1 VRPRWYASALALALG
16 LVAFAAPRTARAA
29 ACCLSSSAFGNGR
42 LAPWEHSAISLG
54 ISTSPVL
61 GRWDAAGGFRS
72 NDPDFAENEWRL
84 QLSALIALHQRLQ
97 LSGRVPVVLTVREAQ
112 GERAAGGGLGD
123 SQLGL
128 RFEPIFQG
136 EYPFLPELALNVGL
150 TLPSGRLA
158 DGSAPASQLGTE
170 VTGRGAWVLS
180 AAATVELARAFWFVQ
195 ASGGVTVPLP
205 MTTAGGREQMFGV
218 GAQAQLAGG
227 VEPFKNFVVSLLVRF
242 AYEGPLR
249 VEPVDPDSGEPTGA
263 PMVLVP
269 GSHAYD
275 FGLGPNLSYKLN
287 GHWTLQGG
295 ADFNLPIG
303 GLGANRQ
310 VRIGA
315 NLGVRFAYF

>member
-1 VRPRWYASALALALG
+1 MSAGRLL
-16 LVAFAAPRTARAA
+16 FAALLPLAVVATPAPAEAA
-29 ACCLSSSAFGNGR
+29 ACCLSSSAFGIGR
-42 LAPWEHSAISLG
+42 LAPWEHSAVQLN

-61 GRWDAAGGFRS
+61 GRWDGAGAWRPNAA
-72 NDPDFAENEWRL
+72 DIAENEWRL

-112 GERAAGGGLGD
+112 GEKAAGGGLGD
-123 SQLGL
+123 SQLAL
-128 RFEPIFQG
+128 RIEPIFQG
-136 EYPFLPELALNVGL
+136 EYPFLPELAINLGL
-150 TLPSGRLA
+150 TMPSGRLA
-158 DGSAPASQLGTE
+158 DGTAPASQLGTE

-180 AAATVELARAFWFVQ
+180 ASLTVELARAIWFLQ

-205 MTTAGGREQMFGV
+205 MATSGGGLQMYGV
-218 GAQAQLAGG
+218 GAQAMVAGG
-227 VEPFKNFVVSLLVRF
+227 AEVFKNFVISALVRF
-242 AYEGPLR
+242 AYEGPIR
-249 VEPVDPDSGEPTGA
+249 IQPRDPDTGEPLA
-263 PMVLVP
+263 NAAMAEVP
-269 GSHAYD
+269 GSHSYD

-310 VRIGA
+310 GRIGG